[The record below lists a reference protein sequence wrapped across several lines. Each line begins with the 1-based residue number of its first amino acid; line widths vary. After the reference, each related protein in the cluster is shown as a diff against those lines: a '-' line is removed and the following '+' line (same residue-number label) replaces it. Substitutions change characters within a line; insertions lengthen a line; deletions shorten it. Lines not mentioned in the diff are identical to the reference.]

1 MNDET
6 FLITLGYLVQPVL
19 IAVATYFAA
28 RFWLNKS
35 KQRLTTFK
43 SVSLGVGFTLG
54 ILFIVRT
61 GEELEQAGYLF
72 FGIVVCLVITP
83 VIVIAATAF
92 LGWLIAQI
100 VFLWRLGSQ
109 WVNRLYNDL
118 PD

>member
-6 FLITLGYLVQPVL
+6 FLITLGYLVQPFL
-19 IAVATYFAA
+19 IAVATYFSA

-54 ILFIVRT
+54 IIIALRT
-61 GEELEQAGYLF
+61 DKDYSEAGYLF
-72 FGIVVCLVITP
+72 LGIALFLAVTP
-83 VIVIAATAF
+83 VLILITAL

-100 VFLWRLGSQ
+100 VVFFRLGSQ